1 MRLRKKSLA
10 VLTLIILTAVL
21 TCCTTTQSV
30 SRAKFPDYEVEE
42 RVQEENG
49 NIKEIDSQG
58 NVVFY
63 FDNSSQTVT
72 IPYDYWI
79 RIIGYG
85 IDTGGLDK

>member
-1 MRLRKKSLA
+1 MILKKKSCMA
-10 VLTLIILTAVL
+10 VILIILTAVL

-30 SRAKFPDYEVEE
+30 SNAKFPDYEVKE
-42 RVQEENG
+42 RVQEESG
-49 NIKEIDSQG
+49 NVMEIDSQG

-63 FDNSSQTVT
+63 FDNSNQTVT